1 MQQCR
6 QSSLLKQHWLNR
18 RYEKKE
24 ETVVPVC
31 GLFWVCGQREM
42 ICSLS
47 EVCFCYF
54 SSFASGG
61 FEMMEPNHVKMTP
74 DDMPAL
80 INGSAI
86 AQRAN

>member
-1 MQQCR
+1 M
-6 QSSLLKQHWLNR
+6 
-18 RYEKKE
+18 
-24 ETVVPVC
+24 PVC

-42 ICSLS
+42 ICSLP

-61 FEMMEPNHVKMTP
+61 FEMMEPNHVKITP

-86 AQRAN
+86 AQGAN